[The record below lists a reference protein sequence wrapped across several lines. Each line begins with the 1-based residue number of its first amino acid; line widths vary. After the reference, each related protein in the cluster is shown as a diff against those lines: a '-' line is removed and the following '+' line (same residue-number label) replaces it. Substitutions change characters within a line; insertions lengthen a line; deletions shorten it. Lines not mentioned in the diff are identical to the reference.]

1 MHNCL
6 CSFFRYLF
14 FQSPQFANTMPSMPF
29 DQQFQSVPSDE
40 FEQLSGIRTTF
51 PQPRVLPQELFDLI
65 IDFCGLFPEQ
75 PERPIDGWGGVYAGP
90 RWNTLYALSL
100 TCRAFHYKTRSI
112 LYPNIYLYRDTQ
124 TTPLL
129 HSLQSSPELGSSTRF
144 LAICND
150 IDQNDNWDVP
160 SSHYADK
167 MGINSILRQLTSR
180 LLPNL
185 ETLELDDFHP
195 IFHPSFPIMG
205 YSFKSVKNLSL
216 SACIFHTFQDLRRF
230 VSCFPSLESLDLEEV
245 EWLSEGITGLSQ
257 DSFARFPRS
266 RALSFKQLILI
277 LRPKYLQNVTTWLSS
292 TRTVHSLEKV
302 ELLAESSFK
311 NSIRPEAVEAPAVC
325 NFMRNTKRLSS
336 VKIEFDY
343 FIYLVDQQGDLP
355 WPHLKDLTVLRI
367 PISSCETMSSLLGTV
382 ENLGNLVHLSL
393 QFEATAFPKQYPSTN
408 VDDYA
413 PWHALDNLL
422 SGDPFRKIQEI
433 DIHIVFYTAHRFRK
447 DPKGMTEQEGRRWFP
462 KLYDR
467 INRRDGGYGPLRFYS
482 HIFTSP
488 FFHHQKPLE
497 LQ

>member
-1 MHNCL
+1 
-6 CSFFRYLF
+6 
-14 FQSPQFANTMPSMPF
+14 MPF
-29 DQQFQSVPSDE
+29 DQQLQSVQSDE
-40 FEQLSGIRTTF
+40 FEQLPGTWTTF
-51 PQPRVLPQELFDLI
+51 PRPRVLPQELFDLI
-65 IDFCGLFPEQ
+65 VDFCGLFPEQ

-90 RWNTLYALSL
+90 RWKILHALSL
-100 TCRAFHYKTRSI
+100 TCRAFHYKARSI
-112 LYPNIYLYRDTQ
+112 LYPSIYIYRDTQ

-150 IDQNDNWDVP
+150 IDQNDNWNVP

-185 ETLELDDFHP
+185 ETLELDDFYP

-266 RALSFKQLILI
+266 RALSFKRLILI
-277 LRPKYLQNVTTWLSS
+277 LRQKYLQNVTTWLSS

-302 ELLAESSFK
+302 ELLAESDFK
-311 NSIRPEAVEAPAVC
+311 NSIRAEAVEASAVC
-325 NFMRNTKRLSS
+325 NFMRNAKRLSF
-336 VKIEFDY
+336 VEIEFDY
-343 FIYLVDQQGDLP
+343 FIYLVNEQGRFS
-355 WPHLKDLTVLRI
+355 WAHLKDLSILRI
-367 PISSCETMSSLLGTV
+367 PISSCETITSLLGTV
-382 ENLGNLVHLSL
+382 QDLGDLVHLSL
-393 QFEATAFPKQYPSTN
+393 NFEATGFPEQYPSTSAA
-408 VDDYA
+408 DYA
-413 PWHALDNLL
+413 PWNDLDNLL
-422 SGDPFRKIQEI
+422 SGDPFRKIRDI
-433 DIHIVFYTAHRFRK
+433 DINVVFYCADRFRK
-447 DPKGMTEQEGRRWFP
+447 DPDGTVEQEGRRWFP

-467 INRRDGGYGPLRFYS
+467 INRGDGGYGPLQFYS

-488 FFHHQKPLE
+488 FFHHLKPVE
-497 LQ
+497 RY